1 MPHNLLPNSPAFQA
15 VALERAPPSEE
26 KREGGKGGG
35 IELCDIQTR
44 ALLRSARPGTV
55 IARPPPPPPP
65 PARREYMLTAVVMM
79 QFDIEIGP
87 SASAPL
93 TPSALWESE

>member
-15 VALERAPPSEE
+15 VALERGGTPSEE

-44 ALLRSARPGTV
+44 ALLRSATQPMLCNCPTTT
-55 IARPPPPPPP
+55 A
-65 PARREYMLTAVVMM
+65 AAAYYMLTAVVMM

-87 SASAPL
+87 SLAP
-93 TPSALWESE
+93 PSVCTVGK